1 MAETKDTLPET
12 NSPAAAAVDQAF
24 DSAPSAGDEGDLR
37 AEIARL
43 QAEVQEANDRALRT
57 NAELE
62 NFRKRSRREMEE
74 ERRYAAL
81 PVMRDIL
88 NVCDN
93 LDRAIE
99 AAEKNTA
106 GSGLLEGVK
115 MVSLQLNTYLEQ
127 HLCRRITAVGEA
139 FDPHRHEAIAQEP
152 SAEHPA
158 GVVTRVTRHGY
169 QLHDRVIR
177 PAQVMVSTGVPQPA
191 ATATAAETEK

>member
-1 MAETKDTLPET
+1 MTETKDALPET
-12 NSPAAAAVDQAF
+12 NSSEEAAVDQAF
-24 DSAPSAGDEGDLR
+24 GSATSTKDEGDSR
-37 AEIARL
+37 AEVARL
-43 QAEVQEANDRALRT
+43 QTELQEANDRALRT
-57 NAELE
+57 HAELE
-62 NFRKRSRREMEE
+62 NFRKRSRREMED

-99 AAEKNTA
+99 AAEKNAA
-106 GSGLLEGVK
+106 GSSLLEGVK

-127 HLCRRITAVGEA
+127 HLCRRIAAVGET

-158 GVVTRVTRHGY
+158 GVVTRLTRHGY

-177 PAQVMVSTGVPQPA
+177 PAQVMVSTGAPR
-191 ATATAAETEK
+191 AEENAN